1 MKLKDSQ
8 TRLPRPIGP
17 TRRGPQPSGPN
28 PNSAWRANA
37 PASASLFLANEN
49 GGWSIPEGGDD
60 REKRLRD
67 FLDNELA
74 KVDSETYFLDRRDVW
89 LNDERLTDV
98 FVVMKRTHKRL
109 GLAPIGAGDN
119 RSIMRVLA
127 KLYILVHLRA
137 LEKISELTLSQSTN
151 QKSDRFV
158 NVCDSVDLDSLVENV
173 THMLLYV
180 LHLRYAKGGR
190 ETPIANQINAQY
202 KSNAA
207 LTAHIEANG
216 TSTQGRSSSTS
227 TRRCCPCFA
236 PRRRAWASR
245 PWRC

>member
-1 MKLKDSQ
+1 M
-8 TRLPRPIGP
+8 GF
-17 TRRGPQPSGPN
+17 
-28 PNSAWRANA
+28 RA
-37 PASASLFLANEN
+37 
-49 GGWSIPEGGDD
+49 
-60 REKRLRD
+60 
-67 FLDNELA
+67 
-74 KVDSETYFLDRRDVW
+74 DRR
-89 LNDERLTDV
+89 
-98 FVVMKRTHKRL
+98 
-109 GLAPIGAGDN
+109 GDN

-216 TSTQGRSSSTS
+216 TPPTQGRV
-227 TRRCCPCFA
+227 RCVNPPMLPMFA

-245 PWRC
+245 PWLLISSPSSWAGASSTPWRPTRSCRSRR